1 VTAFFERITLSP
13 LVYDAARGADALDT
27 LTNSLRAAADLAPAA
42 ALLAE
47 APKVR
52 ALLSATFS
60 GSPYL
65 TSLALRDPSTL
76 AECLLRDP
84 DAHLAEAR
92 KGLAEAVAEAQNAR
106 EAMALLRRFKHR
118 IALLTGLADL
128 GGVWSTEATLSAMSV
143 AADTVLEQATAFL
156 FRKAREAGQMNPQA
170 DASSAVQGYFV
181 IAMGKLGA
189 FELNYSSDIDIIVFY
204 DAARAGLRPDIEPS
218 TFFVRLTRE
227 LVRLLQ
233 EHTADGYVF
242 RTDLRL
248 RPDPGATQI
257 ALSTDA
263 GHIYYE
269 SFGQNWERAALI
281 KARVAAGDGEAGE
294 EFLHQLAPFIW
305 RKYLDFAAV
314 ADIHA
319 MKRRVHAFKGHGAIA
334 VEGHDIKLGRG
345 GIRDIEFFAQTQQLI
360 AGGRHPEL
368 RTRGTIETL
377 DRLASGGWITPE
389 AARELTGAYLFLR
402 RIENRLQM
410 IGDQQTHIIPD
421 DLTELARVAALSGFA
436 DTNAFGDG
444 LIAEFKRVEAHY
456 GALFEKLP
464 ESSSAPRLVVQAD
477 EADPA
482 ALASLE
488 RLGFHNPQA
497 AIAAIRAWQS
507 GRYAATRSGRAR
519 ERLTEFLPALLDA
532 FSRTAEPDL
541 ALATFDKVI
550 AEMPAGVQLFSLLA
564 VNPSLL
570 RLIADIMGT
579 APRLAHIIG
588 RRPRLLDA
596 VLDPGFFGTVP
607 TPAKLKELVGNALA
621 EAHDYQDALD
631 RARIVGREQGFLIG
645 VRVISGTL
653 SARQAGA
660 AYAGLAE
667 TLIEALAG
675 RVEAELVRQ
684 HGRMAGGEA
693 AVVAMGKLGGREMT
707 AASDLDL
714 IIVYDYAGEGA
725 QSDGAKSLPGPQ
737 YYARFT
743 QRLIAALSAATVEGS
758 LYQVDMRLR
767 PSGNQG
773 PVATKLSSFID
784 YQKGSAWTWE
794 HLALTRAR
802 ALTGPASLRRK
813 INATIGEV
821 LARPRDR
828 AAVAADLRTMRAKIA
843 DEKGVQDIWDLK
855 QVRGGLIDLEF
866 IAQFLQIVSAAEHP
880 EVLDPNTEMT
890 ITKLSAAGVL
900 APGDA
905 EILVP
910 AARLYHTLTQVLRL
924 CLDKPFTAADAP
936 RALKDLLARASEM
949 PDFPTLEAMLKDT
962 LAAVHEAFERIVA
975 SGNSSPNLRREL
987 VN

>member
-1 VTAFFERITLSP
+1 MTAFFERITSSP
-13 LVYDAARGADALDT
+13 LVYDAARGADALT
-27 LTNSLRAAADLAPAA
+27 SLTRALRDAPHLAPAA
-42 ALLAE
+42 ELLTE

-52 ALLSATFS
+52 ELLAATFS

-65 TSLALRDPSTL
+65 ASLALRDPSSL
-76 AECLLRDP
+76 ADCLLRDP

-92 KGLAEAVAEAQNAR
+92 RALAAAVAEAATAK
-106 EAMALLRRFKHR
+106 EVVGLLRRFKHR

-128 GGVWSTEATLSAMSV
+128 GGVWSTEATLQAMSA
-143 AADTVLEQATAFL
+143 AADAVLQQSTGFL
-156 FRKAREAGQMNPQA
+156 FRKAREAGQV
-170 DASSAVQGYFV
+170 AVQPSIASPAPGYFV

-189 FELNYSSDIDIIVFY
+189 FELNYSSDIDFMVFY
-204 DAARAGLRPDIEPS
+204 DAARAGLAPSIEPS
-218 TFFVRLTRE
+218 PFFVRLTRE

-263 GHIYYE
+263 GLIYYE

-281 KARVAAGDGEAGE
+281 KARIAAGDVEAGE
-294 EFLHQLAPFIW
+294 EFLRQLSPFIW

-377 DRLASGGWITPE
+377 DRLAEGGWIARE
-389 AARELTGAYLFLR
+389 AASELGQTYLFLR

-410 IGDQQTHIIPD
+410 VGDQQTHIIPSD
-421 DLTELARVAALSGFA
+421 KEELDRVARLSGFA
-436 DTNAFGDG
+436 DTNAFGDA
-444 LIAEFKRVEAHY
+444 LIAAFKRVEAHY

-464 ESSSAPRLVVQAD
+464 EPPTSAPSFVVPAD
-477 EADPA
+477 EGDPA

-507 GRYAATRSGRAR
+507 GRYVATRSARAR

-541 ALATFDKVI
+541 ALTTFDKVI
-550 AEMPAGVQLFSLLA
+550 ADMPAGVQLFSLLA
-564 VNPSLL
+564 ANPSLL

-579 APRLAHIIG
+579 APRLARIIG

-596 VLDPGFFGTVP
+596 VLDPGFFGAVP
-607 TPAKLKELVGNALA
+607 TPAKLKELVGSALA
-621 EAHDYQDALD
+621 QAADYQDALD
-631 RARIVGREQGFLIG
+631 RARSTGREQGFLIG

-660 AYAGLAE
+660 AYAALAE
-667 TLIEALAG
+667 TLIEALAE

-684 HGRMAGGEA
+684 HGRMTGGQA

-714 IIVYDYAGEGA
+714 IVVYDYEGEGA
-725 QSDGAKSLPGPQ
+725 HSDGARSLPGPQ
-737 YYARFT
+737 YYSRFT
-743 QRLIAALSAATVEGS
+743 QRLIAALSAETSEGS

-773 PVATKLSSFID
+773 PVATRLTSFID
-784 YQKGSAWTWE
+784 YQNGSAWTWE

-802 ALTGPASLRRK
+802 VITGPASLRRT
-813 INATIGEV
+813 INATIREV
-821 LARPRDR
+821 LARARDR
-828 AAVAADLRTMRAKIA
+828 ATVAEEVRTMRAKIA
-843 DEKGVQDIWDLK
+843 DEKGAGDDWDLK
-855 QVRGGLIDLEF
+855 QTRGGLIDLEF
-866 IAQFLQIVSAAEHP
+866 IAQFLQIVSATEHRD
-880 EVLDPNTEMT
+880 VLDQNTELAL
-890 ITKLSAAGVL
+890 TKLSAAGVL

-924 CLDKPFTAADAP
+924 CVDKPFVAEEAP
-936 RALKDLLARASEM
+936 RALKDLLARASDM
-949 PDFPTLEAMLKDT
+949 PDFTTLEATLKDT
-962 LAAVHEAFERIVA
+962 LAAVHEAFEWIVA
-975 SGNSSPNLRREL
+975 
-987 VN
+987 